1 MARGERNVAGMGSGT
16 VDVEVW
22 LVGLDLPTE
31 LVERLSAALDP
42 EERANVAA
50 QRPSA
55 ARRYA
60 VAHGAQREILGCRL
74 GRDPAALRIDRAC
87 ATCGRPHGQPVLPE
101 HPEVVVS
108 LSHSDGLALL
118 AVATGARV
126 GVDLEVV
133 RARPRL
139 ERLAERVL
147 TPEEHDVWA
156 SAPPEHR
163 LPAFLAAW
171 TAKEAFLK
179 ALGEGIRRPLA
190 SVPARLPEG
199 WSSATPHAGEGRV
212 TCLAVEAPLIAV
224 REHVFDP
231 AGAR

>member
-1 MARGERNVAGMGSGT
+1 MGRGT
-16 VDVEVW
+16 VGVEIW
-22 LVGLDLPTE
+22 LIGLDVAPD
-31 LVERLSAALDP
+31 VAERLSASLDP
-42 EERANVAA
+42 EERASVAA
-50 QRPSA
+50 RRPAA

-60 VAHGAQREILGCRL
+60 VAHGAQREILGGRL
-74 GRDPAALRIDRAC
+74 GVDPAALRIERAC
-87 ATCGRPHGQPVLPE
+87 ASCGGPHGRPVLPE

-108 LSHSDGLALL
+108 LSHSEGLALL
-118 AVATGARV
+118 AVAGGARV

-139 ERLAERVL
+139 DRLAGRVL
-147 TPEEHDVWA
+147 TPEEHDAWVA
-156 SAPPEHR
+156 SPPGHR
-163 LPAFLAAW
+163 LQVFLTAW

-212 TCLAVEAPLIAV
+212 TCLAVEAPAIAV
-224 REHVFDP
+224 HERVFDP
-231 AGAR
+231 AVAVR